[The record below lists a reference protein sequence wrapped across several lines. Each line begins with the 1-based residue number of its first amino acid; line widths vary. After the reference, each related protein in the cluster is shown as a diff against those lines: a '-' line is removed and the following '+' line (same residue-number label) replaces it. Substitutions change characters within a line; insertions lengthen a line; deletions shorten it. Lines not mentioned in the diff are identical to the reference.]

1 MRTHKKISISLHFIF
16 FPIFI
21 LSLTSCFQMSS
32 DINIGADGS
41 IEYNMNMDLKDA
53 IPLLEMSL
61 EMEKS
66 HIDLRDEEQK
76 AADAKN
82 VKVEDKFEMILN
94 EALLKPTD
102 TIMTMYELM
111 DMGEDG
117 GTPEVFKENNTLR
130 LVSDIDNEVF
140 KMDISYSFSNINE
153 QKLYAARFDKALLE
167 KMEKTGE
174 IDGPMEDMNVKGI
187 FINELDLEKGILRAG
202 MTVDIPDT
210 LSEEDIDMNQLM
222 GGMLGKT
229 KYKFN
234 LPGKI
239 ISITTKTNDNHEIV
253 DEYTAVIETAVT
265 EKTMMELEEIEIRFQ
280 PKAEFMDPKSTQ
292 LWESVPEKVS
302 FDRNDS
308 PSDAII
314 LIQKDLSK
322 HWHTFGNKP
331 PGWIVSD
338 EGVMTVTPRSGGIF
352 TNEKF
357 GDVQLHVEWR
367 TDPSTA
373 GKGQDRGNSGV
384 FLQTKYEV
392 QVLDN
397 YENVTYS
404 NGQAGSIYKQYI
416 PLVNASKKT
425 GEWQTYD
432 IIYHAPVFDKV
443 GSKIKSGTMTV
454 FHNGVLIQDHV
465 ELKGTTENV
474 GRPKN
479 DPHGP
484 LPLMLQDHGEPV
496 SYRNIWVRRL

>member
-1 MRTHKKISISLHFIF
+1 MRTYKKTIINPLFLLL
-16 FPIFI
+16 PIFI
-21 LSLTSCFQMSS
+21 LSLSSCFQMSS

-41 IEYNMNMDLKDA
+41 IEYNINMDLKDA

-66 HIDLRDEEQK
+66 HIDLRDEDEK

-82 VKVEDKFEMILN
+82 VKVEDKFEMFLN

-102 TIMTMYELM
+102 TLMTMYDLM
-111 DMGEDG
+111 SKGEDE
-117 GTPEVFKENNTLR
+117 GTPALYKENNKVR
-130 LVSDIDNEVF
+130 LVSDVDNDIF
-140 KMDISYSFSNINE
+140 KMDINYSFQNINE
-153 QKLYAARFDKALLE
+153 QKLYAARFDKALQE
-167 KMEKTGE
+167 KMEETGE
-174 IDGPMEDMNVKGI
+174 LEGPMEDMNVKGM

-202 MTVDIPDT
+202 IAIDVPDS
-210 LSEEDIDMNQLM
+210 LSEEDINMNQLM
-222 GGMLGKT
+222 GGMMGKT
-229 KYKFN
+229 KYRFN

-239 ISITTKTNDNHEIV
+239 ISITTKTNDNHKIV

-265 EKTMMELEEIEIRFQ
+265 EKTMMELEELEIRFQ
-280 PKAEFMDPKSTQ
+280 PKSVFMNPVSTEVWDP
-292 LWESVPEKVS
+292 VPEKVS
-302 FDRNDS
+302 FGNNNA
-308 PSDAII
+308 PSDAIV

-331 PGWIVSD
+331 PGWKVSD
-338 EGVMTVTPRSGGIF
+338 DGIMTVTPQSGGIF

-367 TDPSTA
+367 TDPSTT
-373 GKGQDRGNSGV
+373 GEGQDRGNSGV
-384 FLQTKYEV
+384 FLQSKYEV

-397 YENVTYS
+397 YENVTYP

-425 GEWQTYD
+425 GEWQAYD

-443 GSKIKSGTMTV
+443 GTKIKSGTMTV
-454 FHNGVLIQDHV
+454 IHNGVLIQDHV
-465 ELKGTTENV
+465 EIKGTSEYI
-474 GRPKN
+474 GKPKN
-479 DPHGP
+479 ESHGP